1 MAVSLGVNAFRSS
14 LQIAVGLVSRSS
26 TRLVSKATSTRC
38 LSTRS
43 SHLSRIRP
51 ISSPVTIAS
60 PCNYFASRIG
70 RRTIFGG
77 TPFKEYT
84 DLPRDYKD
92 HVGLPFRRKDLV
104 AHEVITIFGP
114 MMDTDKANHLLRV
127 MHGRRVAG
135 TLDDP
140 EVQINTVEYTEKQK
154 EDALKY
160 LRHIA
165 PVDEVINA
173 GLRAEDELRALEEGN
188 TAEVEGEKEKEG
200 AGNLGYGSRFK
211 VYKAADQEDDVYGP
225 SALDKIRK
233 RNEARWQAQKAR
245 QEEERR
251 LREEAEAKANPG
263 GLAKIDPNAP
273 RQLSPALQK
282 WADKATSDLKEPPQ
296 MSAWERLMP
305 STIFVALV
313 AAGFATYAY
322 FYEPPEQE
330 NRLWPD
336 YSPSSATVGALIMMN
351 IAAFCLWRVPPAWG
365 LMNKYFMV
373 VAATPKPFSMV
384 GAIFS
389 HQAASHLLMNTVFLW
404 YLGTKLHD
412 EVGRGDFLATYFA
425 AGSIGF
431 LATLY
436 SLVLAKRFE
445 MMTLGLS
452 GAFYGVATAYFWLHR
467 FDGFK
472 ILGLPPDPAS
482 GIQGL
487 GFIGLML
494 ALNIAAVFSKNHRM
508 DYYSH
513 IGGMAVGLIC
523 GALMEKRKKAGV
535 YARQAPFHT
544 QTGTFVDKMLE
555 KK

>member
-1 MAVSLGVNAFRSS
+1 
-14 LQIAVGLVSRSS
+14 VSR
-26 TRLVSKATSTRC
+26 T
-38 LSTRS
+38 
-43 SHLSRIRP
+43 
-51 ISSPVTIAS
+51 
-60 PCNYFASRIG
+60 G

-84 DLPRDYKD
+84 DLPKNYKD

-140 EVQINTVEYTEKQK
+140 EVQINTIEYTEKQK

-188 TAEVEGEKEKEG
+188 TADVEGEKEGTE
-200 AGNLGYGSRFK
+200 NLGYGSRFK
-211 VYKAADQEDDVYGP
+211 VYKEAEQEDDVYGP

-251 LREEAEAKANPG
+251 LREEEEAKANPG
-263 GLAKIDPNAP
+263 GLAKIDRNAP

-305 STIFVALV
+305 STVFVALLV
-313 AAGFATYAY
+313 AGFAAYAQ

-336 YSPSSATVGALIMMN
+336 YSPSTATVGALIMMN

-436 SLVLAKRFE
+436 SLVLARRFE

-513 IGGMAVGLIC
+513 IGGMAVGLAC
-523 GALMEKRKKAGV
+523 GALMERRKKAGV
-535 YARQAPFHT
+535 YARHAPFHT
-544 QTGTFVDKMLE
+544 ETGTFVDKMLE